1 LEFSFFFSFLILS
14 LASSFGEEEKMAEQQ
29 QTAPAWET
37 SKENVVPLKQGRKVA
52 AIEENANV
60 VGKKDERN
68 EKVEREKRCVCV
80 YLPFFLYLLR
90 GEFALFTLLKDF
102 RETDFSMNIF
112 SFLFFVVINR
122 AHLNEIANYDG
133 DDPLEVWLR
142 CAFSFSLFFIFKI
155 FSCSRGRAFA
165 LSRNGENFVTLCA
178 HILLSLSFS
187 L

>member
-1 LEFSFFFSFLILS
+1 
-14 LASSFGEEEKMAEQQ
+14 MAEQQ

-52 AIEENANV
+52 AIEENASV

-80 YLPFFLYLLR
+80 YLLFFIS
-90 GEFALFTLLKDF
+90 FAGRICTFYYSKDF
-102 RETDFSMNIF
+102 RNADFSMNIF

-142 CAFSFSLFFIFKI
+142 CAFSFSLFFIFNLLL
-155 FSCSRGRAFA
+155 FARARFRA
-165 LSRNGENFVTLCA
+165 LAKRRNFVTLCA

>member
-1 LEFSFFFSFLILS
+1 
-14 LASSFGEEEKMAEQQ
+14 MAEHQ

-52 AIEENANV
+52 AIEENASV

-80 YLPFFLYLLR
+80 YLLFFIS
-90 GEFALFTLLKDF
+90 FAGRICTFYYSKDF
-102 RETDFSMNIF
+102 RNADFSMNIF

-142 CAFSFSLFFIFKI
+142 CAFSFSLFSIFNLLLFARVRSRETAKLCY
-155 FSCSRGRAFA
+155 FVCSHY
-165 LSRNGENFVTLCA
+165 S
-178 HILLSLSFS
+178 LSLSLS
-187 L
+187 LFLVVTFCIDCVQSID